1 LSGSA
6 LTLGDVSTSIK
17 NLGKYGR
24 DKAELLLIVALREE
38 DKLRQLL
45 GLNLA
50 LNQLGKFKN

>member
-1 LSGSA
+1 M
-6 LTLGDVSTSIK
+6 TLGDVSTSIK